1 MQFIHEII
9 QLTCVLF
16 HYGKFRLG
24 ICFKC
29 VTKIIFGSLELV
41 CFFFFSPPHGPQKV
55 RNDVLLLEQIDEAAG
70 MCFQP
75 SYINRS
81 VL

>member
-1 MQFIHEII
+1 MFQMCHKNYFW
-9 QLTCVLF
+9 LSGACLF
-16 HYGKFRLG
+16 L
-24 ICFKC
+24 
-29 VTKIIFGSLELV
+29 
-41 CFFFFSPPHGPQKV
+41 FFFFPPHGPQKV

>member
-1 MQFIHEII
+1 MESLGWEYVSNVSQK
-9 QLTCVLF
+9 LF
-16 HYGKFRLG
+16 LALW
-24 ICFKC
+24 
-29 VTKIIFGSLELV
+29 SLFV
-41 CFFFFSPPHGPQKV
+41 SVSPPPHGPQKV

>member
-1 MQFIHEII
+1 MESLGWEYVSNVSQK
-9 QLTCVLF
+9 LF
-16 HYGKFRLG
+16 LALW
-24 ICFKC
+24 
-29 VTKIIFGSLELV
+29 SLFV
-41 CFFFFSPPHGPQKV
+41 SVSPPHGPQKV

>member
-1 MQFIHEII
+1 MESLGWEYVSNVSQKLF
-9 QLTCVLF
+9 LALWSLFVCV
-16 HYGKFRLG
+16 
-24 ICFKC
+24 
-29 VTKIIFGSLELV
+29 
-41 CFFFFSPPHGPQKV
+41 FFPPPHGPQKV

>member
-1 MQFIHEII
+1 MFQMCHKNYFW
-9 QLTCVLF
+9 LSGACL
-16 HYGKFRLG
+16 
-24 ICFKC
+24 
-29 VTKIIFGSLELV
+29 
-41 CFFFFSPPHGPQKV
+41 FFFPPHGPQKV

>member
-1 MQFIHEII
+1 MFQMS
-9 QLTCVLF
+9 QKLF
-16 HYGKFRLG
+16 LALW
-24 ICFKC
+24 
-29 VTKIIFGSLELV
+29 SLFV
-41 CFFFFSPPHGPQKV
+41 SVFPPPPHGPQKV

>member
-1 MQFIHEII
+1 MESLGWEYVSNVSQK
-9 QLTCVLF
+9 LF
-16 HYGKFRLG
+16 LALW
-24 ICFKC
+24 
-29 VTKIIFGSLELV
+29 SLFV
-41 CFFFFSPPHGPQKV
+41 SVSPHGPQKV

>member
-1 MQFIHEII
+1 MFQMCHKNYFW
-9 QLTCVLF
+9 LSGACLF
-16 HYGKFRLG
+16 LFP
-24 ICFKC
+24 
-29 VTKIIFGSLELV
+29 
-41 CFFFFSPPHGPQKV
+41 PPHGPQKV

>member
-1 MQFIHEII
+1 MESLGWEYVSNVSQK
-9 QLTCVLF
+9 LF
-16 HYGKFRLG
+16 LALW
-24 ICFKC
+24 
-29 VTKIIFGSLELV
+29 SLFV
-41 CFFFFSPPHGPQKV
+41 SVFFPPPHGPQKV

>member
-1 MQFIHEII
+1 MFQMCHKNYFW
-9 QLTCVLF
+9 LSGACLF
-16 HYGKFRLG
+16 L
-24 ICFKC
+24 
-29 VTKIIFGSLELV
+29 
-41 CFFFFSPPHGPQKV
+41 FFSPPHGPQKV

-75 SYINRS
+75 SYINGS